1 MILQRGVEVGNIFK
15 LGTRYTEAMGA
26 KFLDAEGNSKPV
38 IMGSYGIGSG
48 RLMASIVEEHHD
60 EFGLVW
66 PISVAPYE
74 VHLIVL
80 PKKAKSSEAEEKD
93 LDPVSV
99 AEQLYE
105 ELRSSGAEIL
115 FDDRRESPGVKFNDA
130 DLIGVPIR
138 LTVSERAL
146 KEGGIEVK
154 RRDQKDKVIIPI
166 DDIHAFVKTT
176 IAELISKLD
185 EMVVTIPFEE

>member
-1 MILQRGVEVGNIFK
+1 LTGKGAPGYDSCIYVPCLISYPGTIEPGLKIDTLTEGVDICPTILEYCGVQIP
-15 LGTRYTEAMGA
+15 R
-26 KFLDAEGNSKPV
+26 
-38 IMGSYGIGSG
+38 IIQG
-48 RLMASIVEEHHD
+48 RSLRPAIQ
-60 EFGLVW
+60 GQ
-66 PISVAPYE
+66 PYE
-74 VHLIVL
+74 PRTSIFM
-80 PKKAKSSEAEEKD
+80 
-93 LDPVSV
+93 
-99 AEQLYE
+99 
-105 ELRSSGAEIL
+105 ELRDPFRTSWKTVRTLEYKYCCNNSGAEIL

-166 DDIHAFVKTT
+166 DDIHGFVKTT

-185 EMVVTIPFEE
+185 EMVVKIPFEE